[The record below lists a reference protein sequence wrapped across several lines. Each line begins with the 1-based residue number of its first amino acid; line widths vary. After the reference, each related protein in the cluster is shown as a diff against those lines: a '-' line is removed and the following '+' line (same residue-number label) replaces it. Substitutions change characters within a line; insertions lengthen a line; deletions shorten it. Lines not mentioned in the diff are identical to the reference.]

1 MLKLETKSKLPPE
14 QIVDELKGFFGE
26 GGLGLSLE
34 DESSQC
40 LSFQGGG
47 GYVTATLCP
56 EENET
61 RIEFVSQEWEI
72 QVKKFTSELK

>member
-14 QIVDELKGFFGE
+14 KIVDELKSFFGE

-47 GYVTATLCP
+47 GYVTATVCP
-56 EENET
+56 EESET

-72 QVKKFTSELK
+72 QVKKFTSGLK